1 MSMYWFTVGTS
12 RHTWTNTS
20 GQNWSLK
27 KTWWLL
33 LRMGFTNKVPCHLS
47 KCAILFPMTYL
58 VFVPMSS
65 FLSWWRFAEIY
76 LKAFPSNNCDLFVYI
91 YIYTYIYI
99 CLTDYPTAWWLLPFC
114 STWHDGRRST
124 DLHICS
130 DGLNPPTRQSN
141 KILPYS
147 LRLTVTNPLDY
158 SLNAYA

>member
-1 MSMYWFTVGTS
+1 MVNVPWVCIDLQSGHQDTQ
-12 RHTWTNTS
+12 WTNTS

-33 LRMGFTNKVPCHLS
+33 LRMGFTNKVQCHLS
-47 KCAILFPMTYL
+47 KCAILFPWLIWSLCRCRHFYHGDVSLRYTSRHSPPTT
-58 VFVPMSS
+58 V
-65 FLSWWRFAEIY
+65 IY
-76 LKAFPSNNCDLFVYI
+76 LYI
-91 YIYTYIYI
+91 YIYAS
-99 CLTDYPTAWWLLPFC
+99 LTIQSAWWLLPFC
-114 STWHDGRRST
+114 STWHDCRRST

-147 LRLTVTNPLDY
+147 LRLPVTNPLDY